1 MPMYFLSI
9 ARRLAG
15 MRACGLGSVDRE
27 WLGRMEWMP
36 NMTVGYCGVY
46 CTSIGYCR
54 GTVSG
59 DRPGQA
65 RRRRSLS
72 FDDST
77 PFPAI
82 SH

>member
-1 MPMYFLSI
+1 MYFLSI

-46 CTSIGYCR
+46 CTSHRVLQGY
-54 GTVSG
+54 S
-59 DRPGQA
+59 Q
-65 RRRRSLS
+65 RR
-72 FDDST
+72 
-77 PFPAI
+77 
-82 SH
+82 